1 MTLVP
6 QGNDRGAAMIASDFE
21 LQNTLDKLAELE
33 EHIAP
38 KVEQA
43 RLGTLNPVAR
53 LSLRSLR
60 RLANS
65 LREEIARYRA
75 QQSKRKS
82 EQTVPSV

>member
-1 MTLVP
+1 
-6 QGNDRGAAMIASDFE
+6 MITSDFE
-21 LQNTLDKLAELE
+21 LQNTLEKLAELE

-38 KVEQA
+38 RMEQA
-43 RLGTLNPVAR
+43 RLGTLNPIAR

-75 QQSKRKS
+75 QHSNQKS
-82 EQTVPSV
+82 EQAVPSA